1 MATDLRQTLAFF
13 EEYGFYD
20 VVFPFILVFTIVF
33 ATLQKIRIFGEYS
46 RRYNTIIAF
55 VIALMFIAATKLVD
69 ALNQYLPVVGL
80 VLALFLGLMLILGI
94 FGIKEGSG
102 VQKLGWIL
110 GGFVVLVVGA
120 SYLNTQKMG
129 NVFGFLKPLKEYT
142 PLIIMG
148 AIVLGIVLW
157 VSKEGGSKP
166 SSSLKT

>member
-33 ATLQKIRIFGEYS
+33 ATLQKIRIFGEHS

-120 SYLNTQKMG
+120 SYLPKMG
-129 NVFGFLKPLKEYT
+129 DIFGFLKPLKEYT

-166 SSSLKT
+166 SSLPKT

>member
-1 MATDLRQTLAFF
+1 MVTDLRASLAFF
-13 EEYGFYD
+13 ETYGFYD
-20 VVFPFILVFTIVF
+20 VVFPFILVFTIIF
-33 ATLQKIRIFGEYS
+33 ATLQKIRIFGEHS

-69 ALNQYLPVVGL
+69 ALNRYLPVVGL

-120 SYLNTQKMG
+120 SYLDTSEMG
-129 NVFGFLKPLKEYT
+129 NVFGFLKPLQDYT
-142 PLIIMG
+142 SIIIMG
-148 AIVLGIVLW
+148 VILVGIIVW
-157 VSKEGGSKP
+157 VTKGESKP
-166 SSSLKT
+166 SSSPKT

>member
-1 MATDLRQTLAFF
+1 MAADLRQTLEFF

-20 VVFPFILVFTIVF
+20 VVFPFILVFTIIF
-33 ATLQKIRIFGEYS
+33 ATLQKIRIFGEHS

-69 ALNQYLPVVGL
+69 ALNQYLPIVGL

-102 VQKLGWIL
+102 VQKLGWVL
-110 GGFVVLVVGA
+110 GGFVALIVGA
-120 SYLNTQKMG
+120 SYLPKMG
-129 NVFGFLKPLKEYT
+129 DIFGFLKPLKEYT
-142 PLIIMG
+142 SLIIMG

-166 SSSLKT
+166 SSSPKT